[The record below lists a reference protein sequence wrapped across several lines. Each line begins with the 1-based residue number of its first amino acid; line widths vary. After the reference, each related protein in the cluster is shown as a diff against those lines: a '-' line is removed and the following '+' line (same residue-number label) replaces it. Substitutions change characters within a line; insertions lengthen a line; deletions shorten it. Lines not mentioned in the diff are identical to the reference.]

1 MSQSLHDIWASQRAA
16 LSSDAKGAFRLAKK
30 ANGMG
35 EYLLAIEITE
45 EALNGSPNSESIPLL
60 QQKALALARSGST
73 YRALEILGKLR
84 EQGCDDSETLGMH
97 GRVFKDLAGASSES
111 ADRKRFLIESQ
122 QLYQLGFDRDRS
134 TYCGINAAAVAV
146 LLGETDLA
154 KRLAEQVLEEKGED
168 DKYYNLATRAEAVL
182 ILGDHAKA
190 AGLYREACM
199 EVQNRWADVAG
210 TRKQCRALA
219 LKVYGRQDKFDVC
232 FPAGA
237 VAVFAGHLADAS
249 DRATSR
255 FPAEAE
261 ESVRKRIEE
270 WLTANSIRWSFSAAA
285 CGSDLIF
292 LDAARQAG
300 VETHILLPFREEEF
314 IRWSVRS
321 GGEHWVDRFHEALAH
336 AASKT
341 ILNEEVVEDPSSAFD
356 FTNRIIAAR
365 AALQATTMDVPLKGL
380 AVWDGKPGDGRGG
393 TADAAACWCRA
404 KIDAQSIHP
413 TQPERDAAI
422 REEETITVT
431 PFDRTTTAMPIGCRT
446 DFCSILHLYFASYSD
461 LRDSQY
467 YRFQETILGA
477 LAKVLA
483 TTSHA
488 PVGRYGLGPDYVF
501 VFDAMRPGGMLAI
514 QIIQA
519 LEQAVQAPSARPLD
533 MPRIC
538 LHAGLVQLMVNPV
551 LNQYSHEGATLTRV
565 GRIAR
570 KLAPGVAFCTESFA
584 ALSALESIREFTFE
598 YVGTPQVAEGEP
610 RDRLFSIRYK

>member
-1 MSQSLHDIWASQRAA
+1 MSQSLHDLWASQRAA
-16 LSSDAKGAFRLAKK
+16 LSSDAKAAFRLAKK
-30 ANGMG
+30 ANGTG
-35 EYLLAIEITE
+35 EYLLAIEIAE
-45 EALNGSPNSESIPLL
+45 EALDGSLGSESLSLL

-73 YRALEILGKLR
+73 YRALEILRELR
-84 EQGCDDSETLGMH
+84 ERGCEDSETLGMH
-97 GRVFKDLAGASSES
+97 GRVFKDLAAASSES
-111 ADRKRFLIESQ
+111 ADRKRFLIEAQ
-122 QLYQLGFDRDRS
+122 QLYQLGFDRDHS

-146 LLGETDLA
+146 LLGDSDLA

-168 DKYYNLATRAEAVL
+168 DKYYNLATRAEAAL
-182 ILGDHAKA
+182 ILGDHVKA
-190 AGLYREACM
+190 AGLYREACV
-199 EVQNRWADVAG
+199 EVQSRWADVAG

-219 LKVYGRQDKFDVC
+219 LKVYGRQDKFDAC

-237 VAVFAGHLADAS
+237 VAIFAGHLADAP
-249 DRATSR
+249 DRAMPR

-261 ESVRKRIEE
+261 DSVKKRIEE
-270 WLTANSIRWSFSAAA
+270 WLAVNDIRWSFSAAA

-292 LDAARQAG
+292 LEAARQAG
-300 VETHILLPFREEEF
+300 VETHIVLPFGEEEF
-314 IRWSVRS
+314 VRWSVRS
-321 GGEHWVDRFHEALAH
+321 GGEHWMDRFNNAWAQ
-336 AASKT
+336 AASRT
-341 ILNEEVVEDPSSAFD
+341 VLNEEVAEDPSSAFD

-365 AALQATTMDVPLKGL
+365 AALQASIMDVPLKGL

-404 KIDAQSIHP
+404 KIGAQSIHP
-413 TQPERDAAI
+413 TQPERDAVI
-422 REEETITVT
+422 REEETVAVT
-431 PFDRTTTAMPIGCRT
+431 PFDRTQTAMPTGCRT

-467 YRFQETILGA
+467 YRFQETILGT
-477 LAKVLA
+477 LARVLA

-514 QIIQA
+514 QMIQA
-519 LEQAVQAPSARPLD
+519 LEQAIQSPSARALD

-598 YVGTPQVAEGEP
+598 YVGSPGSGAAEP